1 MPVEDFSEMLA
12 FLAVA
17 RERSF
22 SKAASKMGLT
32 PSALSHKVS
41 DLEARL
47 GVRLLART
55 TRSVAPTEAGER
67 LVRSVE
73 PRFDEI
79 RAEIEALGE
88 LRDKPAGTVR
98 ITCTDDALATVFRP
112 RLQAFLT
119 AYPDIRVE
127 FGIDYGF
134 TNIVEQ
140 RFDAGVRLGEAV
152 SKDMVA
158 ARIGPDWR
166 FAIVGSPAYFA
177 RRSPPTTPQELTN
190 HDCITLRLTTGGGI
204 YAWELKKGR
213 REINAR
219 VEGQLTFNSIMP
231 ILDAAVDGFG
241 LAHVPEELARPYL
254 TDGRLTEVLADWNPY
269 WQGYH
274 LYYPSR
280 RHHSSAFAAFL
291 AAFRFKQ

>member
-1 MPVEDFSEMLA
+1 MPIEDFSDMLA

-22 SKAASKMGLT
+22 SKAASKLGVT

-41 DLEARL
+41 GLEARL
-47 GVRLLART
+47 GLRLLSRT
-55 TRSVAPTEAGER
+55 TRSVAPTAAGER
-67 LVRSVE
+67 LLRAVE

-79 RAEIEALGE
+79 RAEIEALSE

-112 RLQAFLT
+112 RLAAFL
-119 AYPDIRVE
+119 ARYPDIHIE

-134 TNIVEQ
+134 TDIVEQ

-152 SKDMVA
+152 SKDMIAV
-158 ARIGPDWR
+158 RIGPDWR
-166 FAIVGSPAYFA
+166 FAIVGAPSYFA
-177 RRSPPTTPQELTN
+177 RRSPPTSPQELTN
-190 HDCITLRLTTGGGI
+190 HNCITLRLTTGGGI
-204 YAWELKKGR
+204 YAWELKKDE

-219 VEGQLTFNSIMP
+219 VDGQLRFNSIMP
-231 ILDAAVDGFG
+231 ILDAAVDGLG

-254 TDGRLTEVLADWNPY
+254 QDGRLVEVLVDWNPY

-280 RHHSSAFAAFL
+280 RHHSPAFAAFV
-291 AAFRFKQ
+291 AAFRYRG